1 MTSIPSASGELFS
14 SFIVWLHSMQLMRS
28 INGLL
33 SSLAAGLISRSPS
46 PARASGFLLGVE
58 QSPEI
63 ASAVLQ
69 SSWRC
74 GLPQPAYEAAR
85 HLQASTA
92 GVSLPLRLQPR
103 TFDRFKVAGADLL
116 LVASSLESQHPL
128 IG

>member
-74 GLPQPAYEAAR
+74 GPSQTAYEDPRHMQESIAR
-85 HLQASTA
+85 
-92 GVSLPLRLQPR
+92 VLPPPR
-103 TFDRFKVAGADLL
+103 PSPPTFHQV
-116 LVASSLESQHPL
+116 
-128 IG
+128 